1 MQKKKIKKY
10 QFGNNPCGEG
20 TVWDEVKKQCVPV
33 IEKNITQQ
41 DLLWGNLISSN
52 GTPTINETLYPVYTS
67 GGVSPSALKSAG
79 TDAAGKVIKSDV
91 VYPKGVGVKDGRGRF
106 IPQNMVIGE
115 ALDQGFNLDSD
126 NVYRKKEITED
137 KNKLWYS
144 PTFQALN
151 AAMDITRLIANP
163 INDAKN
169 SKEEREKLLKARYMR
184 SKYNLDENGLN
195 NVPVYMQTGGYVNNT
210 GYTPGTDTFNNPF
223 NIIPSNNITMEN
235 TPFPVIGYPNN
246 GVPKVMK
253 PGNRY
258 TFPEAS
264 SVLEIPLLQNGGL
277 RKPIFTNNPN
287 DPRLR
292 AYQDSLNSYNVG
304 RQVAVDNGKVFDNRY
319 NMNEYST
326 YLSKNYDAGKLKY
339 PLGKN
344 DRLYGSPIL
353 PALSNED
360 LNKEIDYWKN
370 HYDNN
375 SKNPIGYKIAS
386 NLERLKNNKVKP
398 IGSFSGAELP
408 TTQLYKKPV
417 QPVVYKKEEKLLKRN
432 TTPQALIKA
441 NREDLKIIPNSLN
454 IPLNTEIPNLPYQV
468 DYFDPVLKQR
478 TSKYFP
484 SDVEGAE
491 FLKDLD
497 PATGLPEY
505 RNRGD
510 NYVRAYYNKFQD
522 GGLASHTKWLN
533 SPMAAA
539 MNQGE
544 EDFTQRRLSDD
555 EIINL
560 MNSVSFNDRKYTPVA
575 QYGDQFAG
583 EEQSIAKIPDHAP
596 KHEDGGVNINNVA
609 ELEQGEVYTEDA
621 SGNPV
626 RVLEDTSDKRE
637 DVKSK
642 TLKVTPEE
650 AKELVN
656 FKPKR
661 SVTHSRLFEEASKY
675 YDKKYKGVEKK
686 IEKNLE
692 YIRLRNGGKYSEN
705 SFEENLKML
714 QQIPT
719 SQQIFDVIYAHQQEA
734 KRKYNVENKD
744 KMKYGGLPKYQ
755 NGTKYI
761 DPDGN
766 VIQVGD
772 KIYGVSDV
780 EGDDPILTQYAVESY
795 LRNGIIRP
803 FNNIG
808 NKGKYVDKLNPSVY
822 SLEDKLQLFSSQ
834 DTTTGYQPFVP
845 GTDRAGTVSGY
856 NPEHSTWNSYYF
868 NKPITASDFQKNVQV
883 ALKPILGYD
892 YDFNSGDKTVDNVY
906 GNVTFNTPL
915 PKAKVV
921 GKKPGVIS
929 LQEYIDTTDKSELAD
944 KYGITVE
951 QLDNAF
957 SKNNKQYNNQLII
970 TTDDIQPHE
979 SSKSQRENIPTIDK
993 KNTSLVPGINDKYSK
1008 PEEVIPSTVSSHLG
1022 LSGGLGNILGY
1033 IDTGRIPVD
1042 LEQIDFRPI
1051 RARELNPLPTLL
1063 ENYNDYN
1070 AASNML
1076 PHSGAGY
1083 ANQANLQAQRY
1094 RLNNQVMGQYE
1105 NMNKQRLDAVDAANT
1120 QAQMSVDQANMAIR
1134 DTFNTRVLTSKEK
1147 QRQQKAEYLNGLFKA
1162 IDERN
1167 AFDRN
1172 ANLALKLS
1180 PFFNEKG
1187 EFNHNKYTLSIPTNM
1202 AGSENSVQYITDK
1215 QTGQKFRII
1224 MDSNGKLISS
1234 SKVIGDNKAAE
1245 KTPSIK

>member
-1 MQKKKIKKY
+1 MQKKKVKKY
-10 QFGNNPCGEG
+10 QFGDNPCGTG
-20 TVWDEVKKQCVPV
+20 TVWDDVKKKCVPV

-41 DLLWGNLISSN
+41 DLLWGNLVNNIPNISEN
-52 GTPTINETLYPVYTS
+52 LYPVYDS
-67 GGVSPSALKSAG
+67 GEVSPSALKSAG
-79 TDAAGKVIKSDV
+79 TDTKGNVIKSDV
-91 VYPKGVGVKDGRGRF
+91 VYPEGVGVKDSRGRF
-106 IPQNMVIGE
+106 IPQNMVVGD
-115 ALDQGFNLDSD
+115 ALDKGFNLDYD

-137 KNKLWYS
+137 KNKLWYN

-163 INDAKN
+163 ITDAKN
-169 SKEEREKLLKARYMR
+169 SKEEREKLLRARYMR
-184 SKYNLDENGLN
+184 GKYNFDENGLN
-195 NVPVYMQTGGYVNNT
+195 NVPVYMQNGGAGAIYTSNKNDPRLKAYNDSLKTFNLANLEQKNYYNGKSGVPVPFSKNPQFNSANEFIDSHYGEYTGNSYNRAKELNTVAKRARIKPYGQYTPPPNTGGIGDQYPAYFKKPVQPVIYKPEEPTLKKGKISQQKLLHPERSTPNGIIFNDIQVPSLGEIKKLPYVVDFHDEEGQPTQQRFANKAEADAFYNELNKRRVNWASSSQGNVSQYVERQMGGNVNNT
-210 GYTPGTDTFNNPF
+210 GYTPGTPSFNNPY
-223 NIIPSNNITMEN
+223 NVIPSGNITMKN
-235 TPFPVIGYPNN
+235 TPFPIMAYPNV
-246 GVPKVMK
+246 GSPKMLY
-253 PGNRY
+253 PGGKYN
-258 TFPEAS
+258 FPKAT
-264 SVLEIPLLQNGGL
+264 SVLEIPSMQIGG
-277 RKPIFTNNPN
+277 
-287 DPRLR
+287 D
-292 AYQDSLNSYNVG
+292 AYSG
-304 RQVAVDNGKVFDNRY
+304 
-319 NMNEYST
+319 YSEQ
-326 YLSKNYDAGKLKY
+326 
-339 PLGKN
+339 
-344 DRLYGSPIL
+344 
-353 PALSNED
+353 PA
-360 LNKEIDYWKN
+360 
-370 HYDNN
+370 
-375 SKNPIGYKIAS
+375 
-386 NLERLKNNKVKP
+386 
-398 IGSFSGAELP
+398 
-408 TTQLYKKPV
+408 
-417 QPVVYKKEEKLLKRN
+417 
-432 TTPQALIKA
+432 PQ
-441 NREDLKIIPNSLN
+441 
-454 IPLNTEIPNLPYQV
+454 
-468 DYFDPVLKQR
+468 
-478 TSKYFP
+478 
-484 SDVEGAE
+484 
-491 FLKDLD
+491 
-497 PATGLPEY
+497 
-505 RNRGD
+505 
-510 NYVRAYYNKFQD
+510 
-522 GGLASHTKWLN
+522 
-533 SPMAAA
+533 
-539 MNQGE
+539 
-544 EDFTQRRLSDD
+544 
-555 EIINL
+555 
-560 MNSVSFNDRKYTPVA
+560 
-575 QYGDQFAG
+575 
-583 EEQSIAKIPDHAP
+583 EQSIAKIPDQAP
-596 KHEDGGVNINNVA
+596 VHEDGGVNVNNVA

>member
-52 GTPTINETLYPVYTS
+52 GTPTINETLYPVYSS
-67 GGVSPSALKSAG
+67 GEVSPSALKSAG

-223 NIIPSNNITMEN
+223 NIIPSGNITMKN
-235 TPFPVIGYPNN
+235 TPFPIMAYPNV
-246 GVPKVMK
+246 GSPKMLY
-253 PGNRY
+253 PGGKYN
-258 TFPEAS
+258 FPKAT
-264 SVLEIPLLQNGGL
+264 SVLEIPSMQIGG
-277 RKPIFTNNPN
+277 
-287 DPRLR
+287 D
-292 AYQDSLNSYNVG
+292 AYSG
-304 RQVAVDNGKVFDNRY
+304 
-319 NMNEYST
+319 YSEQ
-326 YLSKNYDAGKLKY
+326 
-339 PLGKN
+339 
-344 DRLYGSPIL
+344 
-353 PALSNED
+353 PA
-360 LNKEIDYWKN
+360 
-370 HYDNN
+370 
-375 SKNPIGYKIAS
+375 
-386 NLERLKNNKVKP
+386 
-398 IGSFSGAELP
+398 
-408 TTQLYKKPV
+408 
-417 QPVVYKKEEKLLKRN
+417 
-432 TTPQALIKA
+432 PQ
-441 NREDLKIIPNSLN
+441 
-454 IPLNTEIPNLPYQV
+454 
-468 DYFDPVLKQR
+468 
-478 TSKYFP
+478 
-484 SDVEGAE
+484 
-491 FLKDLD
+491 
-497 PATGLPEY
+497 
-505 RNRGD
+505 
-510 NYVRAYYNKFQD
+510 
-522 GGLASHTKWLN
+522 
-533 SPMAAA
+533 
-539 MNQGE
+539 
-544 EDFTQRRLSDD
+544 
-555 EIINL
+555 
-560 MNSVSFNDRKYTPVA
+560 
-575 QYGDQFAG
+575 
-583 EEQSIAKIPDHAP
+583 EQSIAKIPDQAP
-596 KHEDGGVNINNVA
+596 VHEDGGVNVNNVA

-626 RVLEDTSDKRE
+626 RVLEDTSDKRA
-637 DVKSK
+637 DNKSK
-642 TLKVTPEE
+642 SLKITPEE
-650 AKELVN
+650 AEQLIN

-661 SVTHSRLFEEASKY
+661 SITHSRLFEEASKY
-675 YDKKYKGVEKK
+675 YDKKFKSLEKK
-686 IEKNLE
+686 VGKNLE
-692 YIRLRNGGKYSEN
+692 YVRLKNGGSYAQN
-705 SFEENLKML
+705 AFEENLKML
-714 QQIPT
+714 QQLPT
-719 SQQIFDVIYAHQQEA
+719 AQQIFDAIYSHQQEA
-734 KRKYNVENKD
+734 KRKYNIENKD
-744 KMKYGGLPKYQ
+744 EMKYGGLPKYQ
-755 NGTKYI
+755 NGTAKYI
-761 DPDGN
+761 GPNGE

-772 KIYGVSDV
+772 KVY
-780 EGDDPILTQYAVESY
+780 DDDSVLTQYAVNEY
-795 LRNGIIRP
+795 LKNGVIKP
-803 FNNIG
+803 YNNTSG
-808 NKGKYVDKLNPSVY
+808 YVDKLNPSTY
-822 SLEDKLQLFSSQ
+822 SFNDKLQFFNSQ
-834 DTTTGYQPFVP
+834 DTTTGYQPFIS
-845 GTDRAGTVSGY
+845 GTDRAGTVSKY
-856 NPEHSTWNSYYF
+856 NPEHTVWNSYYF
-868 NKPITASDFQKNVQV
+868 NEPITASTFQKNVQT
-883 ALKPILGYD
+883 ALKPILGYN
-892 YDFNSGDKTVDNVY
+892 YDFNAGDKTIDNVY
-906 GNVTFNTPL
+906 GNVTYNTPL
-915 PKAKVV
+915 PKVTV
-921 GKKPGVIS
+921 SGKKSGVIS
-929 LQEYIDTTDKSELAD
+929 LQDYINTKDKSKLANE
-944 KYGITVE
+944 YGISVE
-951 QLDNAF
+951 QLNSVF
-957 SKNNKQYNNQLII
+957 SKNNKQYNNQLVVYTEN
-970 TTDDIQPHE
+970 TTDEPKTEHDG
-979 SSKSQRENIPTIDK
+979 SVTQREQNIGDK
-993 KNTSLVPGINDKYSK
+993 KTTKDTIPGVNNKYSK
-1008 PEEVIPSTVSSHLG
+1008 PDEVTPSTVSSHLG

-1042 LEQIDFRPI
+1042 LEQLDFRPI

-1063 ENYNDYN
+1063 ENRNDYN
-1070 AASNML
+1070 AALNML
-1076 PHSGAGY
+1076 PQSGAGY
-1083 ANQANLQAQRY
+1083 ANQTNLQAQRY
-1094 RLNNQVMGQYE
+1094 KFNNQVIGQYE
-1105 NMNKQRLDAVDAANT
+1105 NMDKQRLDAVDAANT

>member
-79 TDAAGKVIKSDV
+79 TDATGEVIKSDV

-163 INDAKN
+163 INNAKN

-287 DPRLR
+287 DPRIR
-292 AYQDSLNSYNVG
+292 AYQDSLNLYNDVEKEYQDIKRSG
-304 RQVAVDNGKVFDNRY
+304 IGLPGTKDEMKVKLSSEKLLPYNQFTNDYENGKKKFRHY
-319 NMNEYST
+319 NNGTNEYMDPQNISRFRGT
-326 YLSKNYDAGKLKY
+326 GV
-339 PLGKN
+339 LGFFDYFNQARFKKPEQPVI
-344 DRLYGSPIL
+344 YQPSPINNI
-353 PALSNED
+353 SNV
-360 LNKEIDYWKN
+360 N
-370 HYDNN
+370 
-375 SKNPIGYKIAS
+375 
-386 NLERLKNNKVKP
+386 KP
-398 IGSFSGAELP
+398 I
-408 TTQLYKKPV
+408 KKPV

-1120 QAQMSVDQANMAIR
+1120 QAQMSIDQANMGIR

-1187 EFNHNKYTLSIPTNM
+1187 EFNHNKYILSAQQNIGGT
-1202 AGSENSVQYITDK
+1202 GNSVQYITDK